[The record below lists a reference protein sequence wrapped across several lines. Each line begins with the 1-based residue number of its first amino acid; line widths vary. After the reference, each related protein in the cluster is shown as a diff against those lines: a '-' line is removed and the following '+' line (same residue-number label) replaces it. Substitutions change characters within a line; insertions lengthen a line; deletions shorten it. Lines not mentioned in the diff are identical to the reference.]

1 VADSGRQASSR
12 DQPAVRQGKGGR
24 HMAQLSEIMNR
35 DLVTVDKQASL
46 RRARR
51 ILDQHRIRHLLVV
64 EGKRLV
70 GIVTDR
76 DLRQAAPSS
85 KSPLTISERQEFMDE
100 LKVLEVMSRK
110 LITASSTTTIREAAK
125 VMVSEKIGCLPVVD
139 GNQLVGIVTQA
150 DLLEM
155 LVRGEQAPEAEDRA

>member
-1 VADSGRQASSR
+1 
-12 DQPAVRQGKGGR
+12 
-24 HMAQLSEIMNR
+24 MAQLSEIMNR

-139 GNQLVGIVTQA
+139 GNQLVGIVTQS

-155 LVRGEQAPEAEDRA
+155 LVRGEQAPEAKDRA

>member
-1 VADSGRQASSR
+1 MADSGRQASSR
-12 DQPAVRQGKGGR
+12 DHAAVRQARGE
-24 HMAQLSEIMNR
+24 MAQLSEIMNR

-85 KSPLTISERQEFMDE
+85 KSPLTLSERQEFMDE

-139 GNQLVGIVTQA
+139 GNQLVGIVTEA

-155 LVRGEQAPEAEDRA
+155 LVRGEKAPEAEDRA

>member
-1 VADSGRQASSR
+1 
-12 DQPAVRQGKGGR
+12 
-24 HMAQLSEIMNR
+24 MAQLSEIMNR
-35 DLVTVDKQASL
+35 DLITVDKQASL

-64 EGKRLV
+64 DDKRLV

-110 LITASSTTTIREAAK
+110 LITASPTTTIREAAR
-125 VMVSEKIGCLPVVD
+125 VMVREKIGCLPVVD

-155 LVRGEQAPEAEDRA
+155 LVRGEQATEAEDQA

>member
-1 VADSGRQASSR
+1 
-12 DQPAVRQGKGGR
+12 
-24 HMAQLSEIMNR
+24 MAQLSEIMNR

-85 KSPLTISERQEFMDE
+85 KSPLTLSERQEFMDE

-139 GNQLVGIVTQA
+139 GNQLVGIVTEA
-150 DLLEM
+150 DLLEI
-155 LVRGEQAPEAEDRA
+155 LVSGEQA

>member
-1 VADSGRQASSR
+1 
-12 DQPAVRQGKGGR
+12 
-24 HMAQLSEIMNR
+24 MAQLSEIMNR
-35 DLVTVDKQASL
+35 DLITVDKQASL

-64 EGKRLV
+64 DDKRLV

-85 KSPLTISERQEFMDE
+85 KSPLTINERQEFMDE

-110 LITASSTTTIREAAK
+110 LITASPTTTIREAAK

-155 LVRGEQAPEAEDRA
+155 LVRGEQATEAEDQA

>member
-1 VADSGRQASSR
+1 
-12 DQPAVRQGKGGR
+12 
-24 HMAQLSEIMNR
+24 MAQLSEIMNR

-51 ILDQHRIRHLLVV
+51 ILDQYRIRHLLVV
-64 EGKRLV
+64 DEKRMV

>member
-1 VADSGRQASSR
+1 MADSGRQASSR
-12 DQPAVRQGKGGR
+12 DHAAVRQGKGER

>member
-1 VADSGRQASSR
+1 
-12 DQPAVRQGKGGR
+12 
-24 HMAQLSEIMNR
+24 MAQLSEIMNR
-35 DLVTVDKQASL
+35 DLITVDKQASL

-51 ILDQHRIRHLLVV
+51 ILDQHRIRHLLVM

-155 LVRGEQAPEAEDRA
+155 LVRGEQAPEAKDRA

>member
-1 VADSGRQASSR
+1 
-12 DQPAVRQGKGGR
+12 
-24 HMAQLSEIMNR
+24 MAQLSEIMNR

-155 LVRGEQAPEAEDRA
+155 LVRGEQAPEAEDRP

>member
-1 VADSGRQASSR
+1 MRQAR
-12 DQPAVRQGKGGR
+12 GE
-24 HMAQLSEIMNR
+24 MAQLSEIMNR

-64 EGKRLV
+64 DGKRLV

-155 LVRGEQAPEAEDRA
+155 LVRGEQAPEAKDQA

>member
-1 VADSGRQASSR
+1 
-12 DQPAVRQGKGGR
+12 
-24 HMAQLSEIMNR
+24 MTQLSEIMNR
-35 DLVTVDKQASL
+35 DMVTVDKHTSL
-46 RRARR
+46 RMARR
-51 ILDQHRIRHLLVV
+51 ILDQYRIRHLLVV

-85 KSPLTISERQEFMDE
+85 KSPLTLSERQEFMDE

>member
-1 VADSGRQASSR
+1 
-12 DQPAVRQGKGGR
+12 
-24 HMAQLSEIMNR
+24 MARLSEIMNR
-35 DLVTVDKQASL
+35 DMVTVDKHASL
-46 RRARR
+46 RMARR
-51 ILDQHRIRHLLVV
+51 ILDQYRIRHLLVV

>member
-1 VADSGRQASSR
+1 
-12 DQPAVRQGKGGR
+12 
-24 HMAQLSEIMNR
+24 MARLSEIMNR
-35 DLVTVDKQASL
+35 DMVTVDKHASL
-46 RRARR
+46 RMARR
-51 ILDQHRIRHLLVV
+51 ILDQYRIRHLLVV

-70 GIVTDR
+70 GIGTDR

-155 LVRGEQAPEAEDRA
+155 LVRGEQAPEAKDRA

>member
-1 VADSGRQASSR
+1 MV
-12 DQPAVRQGKGGR
+12 
-24 HMAQLSEIMNR
+24 QLSEIMNR

-51 ILDQHRIRHLLVV
+51 ILDQYRIRHLLVV

-155 LVRGEQAPEAEDRA
+155 LVRGEQAPEAEDQA